1 MMNQTTEEFFHD
13 FRQDLL
19 ASSIS
24 GDNFQLYNF
33 MENISKNLIDCGV
46 IEGFELCHY
55 RGKAGK
61 LALRVDGFGFTDDG
75 VLNLFIADFDSRSE
89 LASLTKTDID
99 SIFKKITQFASV
111 NIQDTFYD
119 GLDETSPEYG
129 LSRQLYDR
137 KENIR
142 KINFYIFSERTL
154 SSQVKNIED
163 IFQDNIISS
172 FHIWDMSRLHRQ
184 ASSQGQKE
192 SIEID
197 LIDLFG
203 TGLPCLPAHMGGDAL
218 ESYLV
223 VIPGNILSSIYEKYD
238 ASLLEQNVRCFLQAK
253 GSVNKGIKSTILNEP
268 DMFFA
273 YNNGITATAKKII
286 TRGTDKGLLI
296 TAISD
301 LQIVNGGQTTASLF
315 HTQRKEK
322 VSLDKVFVQMKL
334 SIVDQSKSE
343 EFVPKISEYANTQN
357 RVNAAD
363 FFSNHPFHIKI
374 QEFSR
379 KIWAPAKQGE
389 LRETKWFYER
399 ARGQYA
405 NELTNMNQKEQGEFK
420 SQNPK
425 NQMFTKTDLA
435 KFENV
440 WDEHPKWV
448 NLGAQKNFTQYASRI
463 AQEWKSKSEHFN
475 EYYFK
480 RAISRGIIFQCTE
493 KLVSSQDWYNGGYR
507 ANIVAYTL
515 AFLSECCKKIEMDIN
530 YDKVWKEQSISNG
543 MINTLKL
550 LSSHVNKILLSPS
563 QGISNISEWAKKEA
577 CWEEIKRTVGV
588 IVPQISKEFKNELI
602 LLSVSESEA
611 KDAKKRQKIDAGIH
625 AQKEVIKITNQEW
638 KDIAQ
643 KGLAE
648 KSLTE
653 KEIVLLQLAL
663 SIPQKIPN
671 ETQSK
676 LLLDIIKKVK

>member
-1 MMNQTTEEFFHD
+1 MNQTTEEFFHD

>member
-19 ASSIS
+19 ASSMN
-24 GDNFQLYNF
+24 GDDFQLYNF
-33 MENISKNLIDCGV
+33 MENISKDLIDCGV
-46 IEGFELCHY
+46 IEEFELCHY
-55 RGKAGK
+55 RGKAGT
-61 LALRVDGFGFTDDG
+61 LALRVDGFGFTEDG
-75 VLNLFIADFDSRSE
+75 ILNLFIADFDSRNE
-89 LASLTKTDID
+89 LASLTKTEID
-99 SIFKKITQFASV
+99 SMFKKVTQFAKI
-111 NIQDTFYD
+111 NLKDKFYD
-119 GLDETSPEYG
+119 GLDETSPEYS

-137 KENIR
+137 RENIR
-142 KINFYIFSERTL
+142 KINYFIFSERVL

-163 IFQDNIISS
+163 ILDNKVINS
-172 FHIWDMSRLHRQ
+172 FHIWDISRLHRQ

-197 LIDLFG
+197 LMSLFG
-203 TGLPCLPAHMGGDAL
+203 NGLPCLPAHMGGDAL

-223 VIPGNILSSIYEKYD
+223 VIPGKVLSSIYEKYD
-238 ASLLEQNVRCFLQAK
+238 ARLLEQNVRCFLQAK

-268 DMFFA
+268 DMFFS
-273 YNNGITATAKKII
+273 YNNGITATAKKID
-286 TRGTDKGLLI
+286 TLSTDQGLLI

-315 HTQRKEK
+315 HTQHKEK
-322 VSLDKVFVQMKL
+322 ASLDKVFVQMKL

-363 FFSNHPFHIKI
+363 FFSNHPFHIRM

-379 KIWAPAKQGE
+379 KLWAPAKQGE

-405 NELTNMNQKEQGEFK
+405 NELTSMNKREQTEFK
-420 SQNPK
+420 SRNPK

-435 KFENV
+435 KYENV

-463 AQEWKSKSEHFN
+463 AQEWKSKSDVFN
-475 EYYFK
+475 EYYYK
-480 RAISRGIIFQCTE
+480 RAISRAIIFQCTE
-493 KLVSSQDWYNGGYR
+493 KLVSSQSWYNGGYR

-515 AFLSECCKKIEMDIN
+515 ALLSKCCKILEMNVNYEKI
-530 YDKVWKEQSISNG
+530 WKEQTISNG
-543 MINTLKL
+543 MINTLEL
-550 LSSHVNKILLSPS
+550 LSSHVNKILLSPT

-577 CWEEIKRTVGV
+577 CWDEIKKTACD
-588 IVPQISKEFKNELI
+588 ISFLISKEFKNELV
-602 LLSVSESEA
+602 LVSVSVADE
-611 KDAKKRQKIDAGIH
+611 KVAKKQQRIDAGIY
-625 AQKEVIKITNQEW
+625 AQKEVINITNQEW
-638 KDIAQ
+638 KEIAQ
-643 KGLAE
+643 KGLT
-648 KSLTE
+648 KKLLTE

-663 SIPQKIPN
+663 SIPHKIPN

-676 LLLDIIKKVK
+676 SLLDIVKKVK